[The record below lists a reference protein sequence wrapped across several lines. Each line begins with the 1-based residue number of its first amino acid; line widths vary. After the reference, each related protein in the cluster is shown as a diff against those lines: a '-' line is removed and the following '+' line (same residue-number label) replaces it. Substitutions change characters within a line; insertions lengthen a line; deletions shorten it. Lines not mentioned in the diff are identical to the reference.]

1 MPFPAHSRAS
11 PARYGKG
18 GITIAC
24 TPPGRLAAANSPTNA
39 AAKSRSPF
47 IFQFPATIR
56 GRMYVS
62 SKTQGRQFY
71 LRRNLS
77 SPAAQAWV
85 RLRADAAPSWRGV
98 SLFARQGRS
107 AVRPGAARRAFAR
120 TRGDAAQAV
129 RAHPALTRAQYI

>member
-1 MPFPAHSRAS
+1 HDPWAHV
-11 PARYGKG
+11 
-18 GITIAC
+18 
-24 TPPGRLAAANSPTNA
+24 RLQQNLRGANS
-39 AAKSRSPF
+39 
-47 IFQFPATIR
+47 I
-56 GRMYVS
+56 
-62 SKTQGRQFY
+62 

-77 SPAAQAWV
+77 SPAAQASV

-129 RAHPALTRAQYI
+129 RAHPALTRAQYILVLLVATPPRQEATAHPNGVFGPSAKTSLRKP